1 VAIAS
6 RLDHAAVRERLA
18 PWLAERLGATS
29 AVELTD
35 LGGPAFSGYSNE
47 TLLLEAAWTEGDQQ
61 RSRGLCVRLEP
72 TEHRVF
78 HDTLFET
85 QVRVMRALDATVVPV
100 PEILWYEAD
109 ASILGA
115 PFFVMGLLGGQ
126 APPDNP
132 PYHVSGWLHDASPEM
147 RSRVWLNGLDAMASI
162 HRLDPHWAGVTFL
175 DVVDAGGHLE
185 RDRAY
190 AEWVLQGRAYPLL
203 EDAFARLEAGVP
215 TRDVRPA
222 LVWGDARIG
231 NILFDDDGEVVA
243 VLDWEMVTI
252 GNPVADLAWF
262 LLLDRHHSEACEAPR
277 LAGLPSREETVARWE
292 AKTAYDARDLE
303 WWELLGA
310 VRFAAIMTRV
320 LDLLDDSGVMP
331 GARESMSLDNTATK
345 LLRIV
350 LDEGRV

>member
-1 VAIAS
+1 MAIAS
-6 RLDHAAVRERLA
+6 RLDHTAVRERLA
-18 PWLAERLGATS
+18 PWLAERLGATG
-29 AVELTD
+29 VELTD

-47 TLLLEAAWTEGDQQ
+47 TLLVEASWDEGGE
-61 RSRGLCVRLEP
+61 RHTRGLCVRLEP

-78 HDTLFET
+78 HDTQFET
-85 QVRVMRALDATVVPV
+85 QVRVMRALAATIVPV
-100 PEILWYEAD
+100 PDVLWLEED
-109 ASILGA
+109 ASILGT
-115 PFFVMGLLGGQ
+115 PFFVMGLLHGQ

-132 PYHVSGWLHDASPEM
+132 PYHGTGWLHDASPEL

-175 DVVDAGGHLE
+175 DVVDAAGHLE

-190 AEWVLQGRAYPLL
+190 TDWVLQGRAYPIM
-203 EDAFARLEAGVP
+203 EEAFAKLAAAVP
-215 TRDVRPA
+215 ARDVRPA

-231 NILFDDDGEVVA
+231 NILFDAEGTVEA

-262 LLLDRHHSEACEAPR
+262 LLLDRHHSEAVDVPR
-277 LAGLPSREETVARWE
+277 LPGLPSREETVSRWE
-292 AKTAYDARDLE
+292 AKSAYDARDLE

-310 VRFAAIMTRV
+310 ARFAAIMTRV

-331 GARESMSLDNTATK
+331 GARASMSLDNTATK

-350 LDEGRV
+350 LYEDRV

>member
-1 VAIAS
+1 M
-6 RLDHAAVRERLA
+6 RERLA
-18 PWLAERLGATS
+18 PWLAERLGATG
-29 AVELTD
+29 VELTD

-47 TLLLEAAWTEGDQQ
+47 TLLLEAAWDEGGE
-61 RSRGLCVRLEP
+61 RHTRGLCVRLEP

-85 QVRVMRALDATVVPV
+85 QVRVMRALGATIVPV
-100 PEILWYEAD
+100 PDVLWLEED
-109 ASILGA
+109 PSILGA
-115 PFFVMGLLGGQ
+115 PFFVMGLLHGQ

-132 PYHVSGWLHDASPEM
+132 PYHGSGWLHDATPEL
-147 RSRVWLNGLDAMASI
+147 RSRVWLNGLDVMASI

-175 DVVDAGGHLE
+175 DVVDAGGHLA

-190 AEWVLQGRAYPLL
+190 AEWVLQGRPYPII
-203 EDAFARLEAGVP
+203 EEAFAKLAAAVP
-215 TRDVRPA
+215 GRDVRPA

-231 NILFDDDGEVVA
+231 NILFDDHGTVEA

-252 GNPVADLAWF
+252 GNPVAALAWF
-262 LLLDRHHSEACEAPR
+262 MLLDRPPSEAVDVPR
-277 LAGLPSREETVARWE
+277 LPGLPSREETVARWE
-292 AKTAYDARDLE
+292 AKSAYDARDLE

-310 VRFAAIMTRV
+310 TRFAAIMTRV
-320 LDLLDDSGVMP
+320 LDLLDDSGTMP
-331 GARESMSLDNTATK
+331 GARATMSLDNTATK